1 MTVYD
6 HQKPVTGPLSFRHF
20 YVVEY
25 RPGEDELTNY
35 RAKKRKNGAMYEEV
49 DPDAQ
54 LPCNNPGCECD
65 PCTCG
70 PNCAC
75 GNIIKEKVEYPHM
88 MYDPKTGKGVKAKT
102 PADHEKLTKMGY
114 THDKPEIDEALT
126 MAQRQKRARIM
137 KRLKSRIKLGR
148 ERQKRKMA
156 DKGRL
161 EKRAIKQ
168 AKNKVIKKIL
178 KGKQKRDL
186 SFARRQEIEKR
197 IEKPAMKKRI
207 ERLAKR
213 MFPQIRRAEVQ
224 RKKG

>member
-35 RAKKRKNGAMYEEV
+35 RAKKRRNGAMYESVEPGVDEV
-49 DPDAQ
+49 
-54 LPCNNPGCECD
+54 
-65 PCTCG
+65 
-70 PNCAC
+70 
-75 GNIIKEKVEYPHM
+75 
-88 MYDPKTGKGVKAKT
+88 
-102 PADHEKLTKMGY
+102 
-114 THDKPEIDEALT
+114 DEALT
-126 MAQRQKRARIM
+126 LQQRQKRSRIM
-137 KRLKSRIKLGR
+137 KRLKSRIKIGR

-161 EKRAIKQ
+161 QKRAVKQ
-168 AKNKVIKKIL
+168 ARNQLVKKIT
-178 KGKQKRDL
+178 KGKSKRDL

-197 IEKPAMKKRI
+197 LEKPAMKKRI

>member
-25 RPGEDELTNY
+25 RPGEDELINY
-35 RAKKRKNGAMYEEV
+35 RAKKRKNGAMYESVEPCPCDDCGCNPCRCGEV
-49 DPDAQ
+49 VNEAAPVA
-54 LPCNNPGCECD
+54 GAIVR
-65 PCTCG
+65 G
-70 PNCAC
+70 A
-75 GNIIKEKVEYPHM
+75 IKRMAVRSAAS
-88 MYDPKTGKGVKAKT
+88 KA
-102 PADHEKLTKMGY
+102 ASN
-114 THDKPEIDEALT
+114 DKAEVDEALT

-137 KRLKSRIKLGR
+137 KRLKSRIKIGR
-148 ERQKRKMA
+148 ERQKRRMA

-197 IEKPAMKKRI
+197 IEKPAVKKRI

-213 MFPQIRRAEVQ
+213 MFPSIRRAEVQ

>member
-25 RPGEDELTNY
+25 RPGEDELINY
-35 RAKKRKNGAMYEEV
+35 RAKKRRNGAMYEHHKK
-49 DPDAQ
+49 DADG
-54 LPCNNPGCECD
+54 NP
-65 PCTCG
+65 
-70 PNCAC
+70 
-75 GNIIKEKVEYPHM
+75 IPHDDEEM
-88 MYDPKTGKGVKAKT
+88 N
-102 PADHEKLTKMGY
+102 
-114 THDKPEIDEALT
+114 EALT

-137 KRLKSRIKLGR
+137 KRLKSRIKIGR
-148 ERQKRKMA
+148 ERQKRRMA

-197 IEKPAMKKRI
+197 IEKPAVKKRI

-213 MFPQIRRAEVQ
+213 MFPSIRRAEVQ

>member
-25 RPGEDELTNY
+25 RPGEDELINY
-35 RAKKRKNGAMYEEV
+35 RAKKRRNGAMYEHHKK
-49 DPDAQ
+49 DTDG
-54 LPCNNPGCECD
+54 NP
-65 PCTCG
+65 
-70 PNCAC
+70 
-75 GNIIKEKVEYPHM
+75 IPHDDEEM
-88 MYDPKTGKGVKAKT
+88 N
-102 PADHEKLTKMGY
+102 
-114 THDKPEIDEALT
+114 EALT

-137 KRLKSRIKLGR
+137 KRLKSRIKIGR
-148 ERQKRKMA
+148 ERQKRRMA

-197 IEKPAMKKRI
+197 IEKPAVKKRI

-213 MFPQIRRAEVQ
+213 MFPSIRRAEVQ

>member
-1 MTVYD
+1 MAVYD

-20 YVVEY
+20 YTVEY
-25 RPGEDELTNY
+25 RPGEDELINY
-35 RAKKRKNGAMYEEV
+35 RAKKRKNGAMYESFDILE
-49 DPDAQ
+49 DEHDSYEKA
-54 LPCNNPGCECD
+54 
-65 PCTCG
+65 
-70 PNCAC
+70 
-75 GNIIKEKVEYPHM
+75 KEKEFEPHM
-88 MYDPKTGKGVKAKT
+88 MYDPKTGKGYMAKKY
-102 PADHEKLTKMGY
+102 ADHVRMDKMGY
-114 THDKPEIDEALT
+114 TEEKPEMDEALS

-148 ERQKRKMA
+148 ERQKKRMA
-156 DKGRL
+156 DRPRL

-213 MFPQIRRAEVQ
+213 MFPSIRRAEVQ

>member
-1 MTVYD
+1 MAVYD

-20 YVVEY
+20 YTVEY

-35 RAKKRKNGAMYEEV
+35 RAKKRKNGAMYES
-49 DPDAQ
+49 
-54 LPCNNPGCECD
+54 
-65 PCTCG
+65 
-70 PNCAC
+70 
-75 GNIIKEKVEYPHM
+75 VETEEM
-88 MYDPKTGKGVKAKT
+88 
-102 PADHEKLTKMGY
+102 
-114 THDKPEIDEALT
+114 DEALS

-148 ERQKRKMA
+148 ERQKKRMA
-156 DKGRL
+156 DKPRL
-161 EKRAIKQ
+161 QKRAIKQ

-197 IEKPAMKKRI
+197 LEKPAMKKRI

-213 MFPQIRRAEVQ
+213 MFPSIRRAEVQ

>member
-1 MTVYD
+1 MADIVRFKD
-6 HQKPVTGPLSFRHF
+6 VFQNPNALSFKDM

-25 RPGEDELTNY
+25 KPGEDELVNY
-35 RAKKRKNGAMYEEV
+35 RAMRRKRTIGVGEGGYVGESVN
-49 DPDAQ
+49 PDAQ
-54 LPCNNPGCECD
+54 LPCNNPGCDCD

-70 PNCAC
+70 PNCSC
-75 GNIIKEKVEYPHM
+75 GNIIKE
-88 MYDPKTGKGVKAKT
+88 
-102 PADHEKLTKMGY
+102 
-114 THDKPEIDEALT
+114 EIDEALT

-168 AKNKVIKKIL
+168 AKNRVIKKIL

-197 IEKPAMKKRI
+197 LEKPAFKARI
-207 ERLAKR
+207 QRLAKR

>member
-49 DPDAQ
+49 NPDAQ
-54 LPCNNPGCECD
+54 LPCNNPGCDCD

-70 PNCAC
+70 PNCSC
-75 GNIIKEKVEYPHM
+75 GNIVKE
-88 MYDPKTGKGVKAKT
+88 
-102 PADHEKLTKMGY
+102 
-114 THDKPEIDEALT
+114 EIDEALT

-197 IEKPAMKKRI
+197 LEKPAFKARI
-207 ERLAKR
+207 QRLAKR

>member
-1 MTVYD
+1 MAVYD

-20 YVVEY
+20 YTVEY
-25 RPGEDELTNY
+25 RPGEDELINY
-35 RAKKRKNGAMYEEV
+35 RAKKRKNGAMYES
-49 DPDAQ
+49 
-54 LPCNNPGCECD
+54 
-65 PCTCG
+65 
-70 PNCAC
+70 
-75 GNIIKEKVEYPHM
+75 VETEEM
-88 MYDPKTGKGVKAKT
+88 
-102 PADHEKLTKMGY
+102 
-114 THDKPEIDEALT
+114 DEALS

-148 ERQKRKMA
+148 ERQKKRMA
-156 DKGRL
+156 DKPRL
-161 EKRAIKQ
+161 QKRAIKQ

-197 IEKPAMKKRI
+197 LEKPAMKKRI

-213 MFPQIRRAEVQ
+213 MFPSIRRAEVQ

>member
-20 YVVEY
+20 YTVEY
-25 RPGEDELTNY
+25 RAGEDELINY
-35 RAKKRKNGAMYEEV
+35 RAKKRKNGAMYES
-49 DPDAQ
+49 
-54 LPCNNPGCECD
+54 
-65 PCTCG
+65 
-70 PNCAC
+70 
-75 GNIIKEKVEYPHM
+75 VETEEM
-88 MYDPKTGKGVKAKT
+88 
-102 PADHEKLTKMGY
+102 
-114 THDKPEIDEALT
+114 DEALS

-148 ERQKRKMA
+148 ERQKKRMA
-156 DKGRL
+156 DKPRL
-161 EKRAIKQ
+161 QKRAIKQ

-197 IEKPAMKKRI
+197 LEKPAMKKRI

-213 MFPQIRRAEVQ
+213 MFPSIRRAEVQ